1 VRITSAGQRPKIET
15 VPKVRSDRLAEGIT
29 DPDVL
34 QPGLAV
40 SPMLHVRAKTAL
52 QLGESLVESSPEQ
65 RIATRDWVCA
75 EAAVGWHAAKL
86 VLTAL

>member
-1 VRITSAGQRPKIET
+1 MRIASAGQRPKVEAGLE
-15 VPKVRSDRLAEGIT
+15 VRSDRLAEGMT

-34 QPGLAV
+34 QPGLAESLV
-40 SPMLHVRAKTAL
+40 LHVRAKTAL
-52 QLGESLVESSPEQ
+52 QLGESLVESSPKQ
-65 RIATRDWVCA
+65 RIATRDRVCA